1 MCTDPKEEGFSEVSL
16 LKEPLPIQCCGLPLP
31 AALAGAN
38 HTAFCQRVWPH
49 PSSAGSCAGPSALPC
64 RLQVSQVTGD
74 GSQGLT

>member
-38 HTAFCQRVWPH
+38 HTAFCQ
-49 PSSAGSCAGPSALPC
+49 
-64 RLQVSQVTGD
+64 
-74 GSQGLT
+74 